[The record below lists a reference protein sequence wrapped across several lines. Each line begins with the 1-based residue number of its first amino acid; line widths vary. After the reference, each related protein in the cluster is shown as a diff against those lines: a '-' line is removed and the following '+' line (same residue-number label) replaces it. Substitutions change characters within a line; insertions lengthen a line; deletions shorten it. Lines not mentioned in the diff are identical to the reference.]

1 MEQLQHPDITAAER
15 TGYPRHRQPRVF
27 TTCDWCG
34 SKIYEGDTY
43 FDIHGLI
50 LCADCLIEG
59 KREVNRNVYCD
70 WCGTEIQD
78 GDEYYEIHGE
88 ILCAECVNECR
99 KEAGA

>member
-1 MEQLQHPDITAAER
+1 MENIPDHPTIRNMER
-15 TGYPRHRQPRVF
+15 TGYPCHSVMRYRPRKY
-27 TTCDWCG
+27 TD
-34 SKIYEGDTY
+34 
-43 FDIHGLI
+43 
-50 LCADCLIEG
+50 
-59 KREVNRNVYCD
+59 CD